1 MQRHEPLNKQ
11 PAASQPDKADNH
23 PEKTERRTNIEF
35 EWIWNFILAMFSARV
50 SACLWLVLPWF
61 MSWYVMT

>member
-23 PEKTERRTNIEF
+23 PEKNRKTYQY
-35 EWIWNFILAMFSARV
+35 WIWNFILAMFAAPV